1 MYYYSKVQDKIMAQ
15 EIKISRFYPY
25 SADKVWLALTDP
37 EAMNTWLMPVED
49 FQLKLNQK
57 FRFKTKPSP
66 GFDGIVHCQILEV
79 DEPKAITY
87 SWLGGS
93 MKEPTIVKWKLKS
106 IEDGT
111 VVNLRHTGFVGVDGW
126 MIKQI
131 LTFGWRMITRKKL
144 PAYLKQ
150 QL

>member
-37 EAMNTWLMPVED
+37 QAMNTWLMPVED

-131 LTFGWRMITRKKL
+131 LTFGWRKITRKKL
-144 PAYLKQ
+144 SAYLKQ

>member
-1 MYYYSKVQDKIMAQ
+1 MAQ

-25 SADKVWLALTDP
+25 SADKVWQALTDP

-57 FRFKTKPSP
+57 FRFKTKPGP
-66 GFDGIVHCQILEV
+66 GFDGIVNCEILEIE
-79 DEPKAITY
+79 EPNAITY

-93 MKEPTIVKWKLKS
+93 MKKPTIVKWNLKA

-111 VVNLRHTGFVGVDGW
+111 VVNLRHTGFVGLDGW

-131 LTFGWRMITRKKL
+131 LTFGWRKITRKLL
-144 PAYLKQ
+144 PAYLKETAAVKAS
-150 QL
+150 